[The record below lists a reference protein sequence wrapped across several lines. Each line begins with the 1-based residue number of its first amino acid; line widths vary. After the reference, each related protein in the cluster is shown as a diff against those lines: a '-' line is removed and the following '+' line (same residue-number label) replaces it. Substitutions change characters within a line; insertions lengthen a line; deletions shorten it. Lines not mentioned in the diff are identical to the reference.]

1 VELLRGKRGATGRLR
16 LWHPKPGDP
25 YDYDYPHEFFQAFS
39 RVADLR
45 SFRSFN
51 VVTQQGAGDHVMD
64 MKLVFEPR

>member
-1 VELLRGKRGATGRLR
+1 
-16 LWHPKPGDP
+16 LWRPKPGDP